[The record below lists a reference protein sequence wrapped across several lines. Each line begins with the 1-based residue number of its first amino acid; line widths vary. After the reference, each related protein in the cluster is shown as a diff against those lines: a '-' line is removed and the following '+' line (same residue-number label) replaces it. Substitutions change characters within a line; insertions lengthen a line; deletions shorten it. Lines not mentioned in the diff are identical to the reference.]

1 MLDLNLKILS
11 THNEDEEDC
20 KVPTASIFNQEKEDD
35 SIDPSANKLSL
46 ITFGIL
52 KRKEDVEAIPMPP
65 PPPPESG
72 LSGAGSEWL
81 NLSPMQGNKQE
92 MLVMKKKSRRG
103 PRSRSSNY
111 RGVTFYRRTGRWE
124 SHIWDCGKQVYLGGF
139 DTAYTAARA
148 YDRAA
153 IKFRGLQADIN
164 FIVDDYKQDFEKMK
178 NLSKEEFVQTLR
190 RASASL
196 ARGGSKY
203 KNNYM
208 KNDYIHL
215 FQNRQWNASAAKCNE
230 IRKIEAGEI
239 KLGAHHNKGN
249 EHKDLDLS
257 LGISSTP
264 KNITLKPSADY
275 YMGLNRSATSLY
287 GKALPVYLPITEM
300 KPLKTVVASSG
311 FPFIAMINSSSLS
324 NCFDP

>member
-1 MLDLNLKILS
+1 MLDLNLGILS
-11 THNEDEEDC
+11 THNGDEDC
-20 KVPTASIFNQEKEDD
+20 KVPTSIFNQEEED
-35 SIDPSANKLSL
+35 SNNPSNNSLSL

-52 KRKEDVEAIPMPP
+52 KRKEDVLILPMPP
-65 PPPPESG
+65 PPQESE

-81 NLSPMQGNKQE
+81 NLSSMQRNKQD
-92 MLVMKKKSRRG
+92 MLVVKKKSRRG
-103 PRSRSSNY
+103 PRSRSSHY

-153 IKFRGLQADIN
+153 IKFRGFQADIN

-203 KNNYM
+203 KYSYM
-208 KNDYIHL
+208 KNDHIHL
-215 FQNRQWNASAAKCNE
+215 FHNREWNAAAAKCNE
-230 IRKIEAGEI
+230 IRKIEGDI
-239 KLGAHHNKGN
+239 KLGAHNKGN
-249 EHKDLDLS
+249 EHNDLELS
-257 LGISSTP
+257 LGISSTS
-264 KNITLKPSADY
+264 KNITLKPADD
-275 YMGLNRSATSLY
+275 YMGLNRSMTTSLHR
-287 GKALPVYLPITEM
+287 KALPVYLPITET

-324 NCFDP
+324 TCFDP